1 MISRK
6 ESSICIELCSAAKSG
21 SEYGEKPI
29 FFLLVSGI
37 SPESEICL
45 ACFSNVAASDSAP
58 VSGGVCG
65 RAGAGYLLRGQ
76 AGRWGS
82 FLEPREAPQKGSR
95 PPSEA
100 RVGVRRA

>member
-58 VSGGVCG
+58 VSGGSADG
-65 RAGAGYLLRGQ
+65 RARATCCVARLDAGAH
-76 AGRWGS
+76 S
-82 FLEPREAPQKGSR
+82 
-95 PPSEA
+95 
-100 RVGVRRA
+100 